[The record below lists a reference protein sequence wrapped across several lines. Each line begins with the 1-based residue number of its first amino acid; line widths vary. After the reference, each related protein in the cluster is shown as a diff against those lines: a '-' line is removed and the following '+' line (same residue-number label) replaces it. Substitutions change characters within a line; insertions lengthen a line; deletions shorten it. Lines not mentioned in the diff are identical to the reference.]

1 MNPDLLQR
9 QKRNSSDEK
18 VKNLKRYKI
27 FDKHEIKKK
36 IPKLGPV
43 PVNTMEAGERTDLLV
58 ELWQTATSQTVHVPV
73 IVARGAKPGP
83 VLGVSA
89 AIHGNELNG
98 VRIIHSLLSGLD
110 LNKLSGALLCSPVV
124 NVPGFNAGVRRFIDG
139 VDLNHAFPGKK
150 DGRPCEQYARAFL
163 NMFLP
168 ACDYLIDIHTASQ
181 GNINS
186 MYVRA
191 DLTKDTVRRIAELMN
206 PDIILHA
213 KGGDGTLRN
222 AARTRKIPAITV
234 EAGNPGMFQGRMV
247 FDGESGIRNILAHFE
262 MYPGEIRCNREP
274 VICRDSK
281 WLRTNIGGIL
291 DTRFGLRD
299 RVIKGQLLARTTDL
313 FGYSRMDYTAPHDG
327 IVIGMATNPVAV
339 PGARFCHL
347 GFIGDP
353 AREPEVT
360 TPSG

>member
-1 MNPDLLQR
+1 M
-9 QKRNSSDEK
+9 
-18 VKNLKRYKI
+18 KRYKI
-27 FDKHEIKKK
+27 FEKDEAKRKT
-36 IPKLGPV
+36 PKLGAV
-43 PVNTMEAGERTDLLV
+43 PVDTLEAGKRTDLLV
-58 ELWQTATSQTVHVPV
+58 ELWQTATSQIVHVPV
-73 IVARGAKPGP
+73 IVARGSRPGP
-83 VLGVSA
+83 VLGVTA
-89 AIHGNELNG
+89 AVHGNELNG
-98 VRIIHSLLSGLD
+98 VRIIHSLLCDLD
-110 LNKLSGALLCSPVV
+110 LEKLSGVLLCAPVV

-191 DLTKDTVRRIAELMN
+191 DLTLDTVRRIADLMN

-213 KGGDGTLRN
+213 RGGDGTLRH

-234 EAGNPGMFQGRMV
+234 EAGNPSMFQGRMV
-247 FDGESGIRNILAHFE
+247 FDGQSGIRNIMAHFG
-262 MYPGEIRCNREP
+262 MYPGDIRRTREP

-281 WLRTNIGGIL
+281 WLRTNSGGIL

-299 RVIKGQLLARTTDL
+299 MVIKGQLLARTTDL
-313 FGYSRMDYTAPHDG
+313 FGYSRMDYTAPNDG

-347 GFIGDP
+347 GLVGNPIRPGGAVGEND
-353 AREPEVT
+353 
-360 TPSG
+360 